1 MMPAVDGDRL
11 ATVAFCWRLERRDGV
26 TVALTGH
33 DRDLEVA
40 GLTYRAAPGLTPSAI
55 VRAEGLDADTMEA
68 TGALGSAAITARDLM
83 AGRWDGA
90 RVVAFAIDWSD
101 PAAAPVPLG
110 EGRIGAVTMADGRFA
125 AELTGAAARLE
136 MPVAE
141 ATSPGCRATLG
152 DRRCRVP
159 MAGRRRYARVVAQAG
174 RQVTLDTAAPE
185 PGADGDGRVRW
196 IGGENGGLESA
207 VTASDGPVLT
217 LRETPAFAVAAGTLV
232 EVTQGCDRRLATCAG
247 RFGNAINFRGEPYL
261 PGIDLLTRYPGA

>member
-1 MMPAVDGDRL
+1 MSGDRL
-11 ATVAFCWRLERRDGV
+11 ATIAFCWRLERRDGIA
-26 TVALTGH
+26 VALTGH
-33 DRDLEVA
+33 DRDVVVE
-40 GLTYRAAPGLTPSAI
+40 GTTYRAAPGLTPSAI

-68 TGALGSAAITARDLM
+68 TGALGSAAITARDLE

-101 PAAAPVPLG
+101 PAAVAVPLG
-110 EGRIGAVTMADGRFA
+110 EGRIGAVTMTDDRFT

-174 RQVTLDTAAPE
+174 RQVTLDAAE
-185 PGADGDGRVRW
+185 PVANAHGDGRLRW
-196 IGGENGGLESA
+196 LGGANTGLESA
-207 VTASDGPVLT
+207 VAVSDGAELT
-217 LRETPAFAVAAGTLV
+217 LRVAPVFAAAAGTLV
-232 EVTQGCDRRLATCAG
+232 EVLEGCDRRLATCAT
-247 RFGNAINFRGEPYL
+247 RFGNAANFRGEPYL